1 MMNVQPEVAKEIM
14 AKYPVGSRVEGSCD
28 GEPLFGTVTGFVQG
42 GNGPI
47 VIRND
52 RYAPRVNALR
62 VLWDDEELGEDQEE
76 DISFA
81 AIDSKSAGIK
91 PAK

>member
-1 MMNVQPEVAKEIM
+1 MMPVQPEVAKAIM
-14 AKYPVGSRVEGSCD
+14 AEYPVGSRVEGSCD
-28 GEPLFGTVTGFVQG
+28 GEPLFGVVKEHVQG

-52 RYAPRVNALR
+52 KYVPRVNALR

-76 DISFA
+76 DIAFA